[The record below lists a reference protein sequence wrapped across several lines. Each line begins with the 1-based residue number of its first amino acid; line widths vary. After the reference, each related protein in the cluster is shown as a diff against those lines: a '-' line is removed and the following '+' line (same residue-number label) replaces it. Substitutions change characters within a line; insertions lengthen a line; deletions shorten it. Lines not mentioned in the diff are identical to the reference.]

1 MRVLIIFWF
10 QVGFGLFLIIILIV
24 LGIKYSKDKTK
35 LVNDEKI
42 IKIVEDEL
50 NKDGF
55 SYFEL
60 QSITSMTEPNVTSV
74 MVNTGYLEIAI
85 EIDNDSGIIISKE
98 KIAR

>member
-1 MRVLIIFWF
+1 LIVLIVFWF
-10 QVGFGLFLIIILIV
+10 QVGFGLFLILILIV

-50 NKDGF
+50 DKDGF

-74 MVNTGYLEIAI
+74 VVNTGYLEIAI
-85 EIDNDSGIIISKE
+85 EIDNDSGRIVSKE
-98 KIAR
+98 RISR

>member
-1 MRVLIIFWF
+1 MIVLIIFWF
-10 QVGFGLFLIIILIV
+10 QVGFGLFLILILIV

-50 NKDGF
+50 DKDGF

-74 MVNTGYLEIAI
+74 VVNTGYLEIAI
-85 EIDNDSGIIISKE
+85 EIDNDSGRIVSKE
-98 KIAR
+98 RISR